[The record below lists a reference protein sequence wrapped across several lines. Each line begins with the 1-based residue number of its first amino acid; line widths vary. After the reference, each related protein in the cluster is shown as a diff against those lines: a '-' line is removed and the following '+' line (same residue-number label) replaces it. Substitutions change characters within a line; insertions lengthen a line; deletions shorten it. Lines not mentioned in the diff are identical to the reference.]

1 MRVSV
6 AVNIYPPEIGK
17 PVRASVR
24 DSVWDRV
31 AVSVAVSVW
40 DSVRASVGDRVWDI
54 VRGLR

>member
-17 PVRASVR
+17 PVRASV
-24 DSVWDRV
+24 WDRV
-31 AVSVAVSVW
+31 A
-40 DSVRASVGDRVWDI
+40 DSVRASLWDSVGGRVWDI